1 MQHDLWAWTRTSADR
16 SLLRKTKQQT
26 PPQTPPY
33 VLIISAGRRTRC
45 SLRLL
50 VQERLTLKSI
60 RGVAFSEPER
70 FSNLWF
76 FFFFFHWQKYSKSP
90 GRNVRVDQDLVLASL
105 LLDISKWDGLYQGR
119 SFITRRPWRST
130 SRAARLPLVSA
141 NRIDEA
147 FASNHRDSLNY
158 FSGTAP
164 PLNASNSRLRQTNS
178 IGAPIVW
185 V

>member
-1 MQHDLWAWTRTSADR
+1 MTSEPEPE
-16 SLLRKTKQQT
+16 
-26 PPQTPPY
+26 PPQTAPCYENQTADATADAAVRPHY
-33 VLIISAGRRTRC
+33 QRGSTDALLSPAPGPGKTDVKIHSWRC
-45 SLRLL
+45 LL
-50 VQERLTLKSI
+50 WARALFKPVIFL
-60 RGVAFSEPER
+60 
-70 FSNLWF
+70 
-76 FFFFFHWQKYSKSP
+76 FFFFHWQKYSKSP